1 MNRKEIILFLKE
13 LKNTTQDKYHIKS
26 IGLFG
31 SVARQNT
38 KDEPGDIDIVVELE
52 SPDLFILADIKH
64 DIEKKFKK
72 HVDIVRKREKMNRF
86 LKQRIERE
94 AIFV

>member
-1 MNRKEIILFLKE
+1 MDKNKIILFLKN
-13 LKNTTQDKYHIKS
+13 LKNSTQDKYHIKS

-31 SVARQNT
+31 SVVRDT
-38 KDEPGDIDIVVELE
+38 IDEPGDIDVVVELE
-52 SPDLFILADIKH
+52 FPDLFILADIKY
-64 DIEKKFKK
+64 DIEMEFKVR
-72 HVDIVRKREKMNRF
+72 VDVVRKRENMNRF

>member
-1 MNRKEIILFLKE
+1 MNRKEIILFLRE

-31 SVARQNT
+31 SMARNT

-52 SPDLFILADIKH
+52 YPDLFILADIKH

-72 HVDIVRKREKMNRF
+72 HVDIVRKREKMNYF

>member
-1 MNRKEIILFLKE
+1 MNKDEIILFLKN

-31 SVARQNT
+31 SVVRDT
-38 KDEPGDIDIVVELE
+38 IDEPGDIDVVVELE
-52 SPDLFILADIKH
+52 FPDLFILADIKY
-64 DIEKKFKK
+64 DIEMEFKVR
-72 HVDIVRKREKMNRF
+72 VDVVRKRENMNRF

>member
-31 SVARQNT
+31 SMARQNT
-38 KDEPGDIDIVVELE
+38 KDEPGDIDIVVEPE
-52 SPDLFILADIKH
+52 SLHP
-64 DIEKKFKK
+64 
-72 HVDIVRKREKMNRF
+72 R
-86 LKQRIERE
+86 RIQGLPARQVSSRGEQARTGRSVE
-94 AIFV
+94 

>member
-1 MNRKEIILFLKE
+1 MNREEIILFLKE
-13 LKNTTQDKYHIKS
+13 FKKTTQNKYHIRR

-31 SVARQNT
+31 SMARNT

-52 SPDLFILADIKH
+52 SPDLFILADIKY

-72 HVDIVRKREKMNRF
+72 HVDIVRKRENMNHF
-86 LKQRIERE
+86 LKRRIERE

>member
-1 MNRKEIILFLKE
+1 MNKDEIILFLKN
-13 LKNTTQDKYHIKS
+13 LKNSTQDIYHIKR

-31 SVARQNT
+31 SLARDPI
-38 KDEPGDIDIVVELE
+38 DEPGDIDVVVELE
-52 SPDLFILADIKH
+52 FPDLFTLANIKY
-64 DIEKKFKK
+64 DIEMKFKV
-72 HVDIVRKREKMNRF
+72 HVDVVRKRENMNHF